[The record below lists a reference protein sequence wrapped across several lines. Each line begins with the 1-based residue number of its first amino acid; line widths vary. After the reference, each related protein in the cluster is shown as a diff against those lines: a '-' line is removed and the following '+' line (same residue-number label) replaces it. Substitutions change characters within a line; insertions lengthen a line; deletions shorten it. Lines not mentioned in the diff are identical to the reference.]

1 VSSHTRGALMV
12 CGTTSNAGKTTV
24 VTGLCRLLA
33 RRGVRVAPFKAQN
46 MALNSTVTRD
56 GGEIGRAQGIQAFA
70 AGIEP
75 DVAMNPIL
83 LKPTGER
90 TSQVIV
96 LGRPVG
102 VMTAR
107 EYHDA
112 KPQLLDQVLGALGDL
127 RSRYDVVLCEGAG
140 SPAEINLLDHDI
152 VNLRIAHEAQIPAV
166 LVGDIDLGGVFASLY
181 GTVALLPDALRA
193 RVRGFVINRLRGD
206 PALLLDG
213 CAQLHDRTGIPT
225 LGVLPWIPGLTL
237 DAEDSLALR
246 DHLQGLLP
254 AETDALDVAVI
265 ALPRISNFTDVDPL
279 TVEPG
284 VRVRL
289 VSDAASLGTPDLVI
303 VPGTKTT
310 VEDLGWLREQRLD
323 VALRRT
329 PAMVLGICAGYQML
343 GRSIDDEVESG
354 VGRCEGLG
362 HLPVRTVFDPEKVVE
377 QVAGTSL
384 GHEITG
390 YRIHHGRVHPEGG
403 NTFVEVAGA
412 IDGVSDGATYG
423 TTVHGVF
430 ENDEFRRA
438 FLDLVAERVGKEFVA
453 SPESFADARLAR
465 IDRIADT
472 LETHLDVDA
481 LMTLIAEGA
490 PTPRPAA
497 RGTRS

>member
-1 VSSHTRGALMV
+1 MTSHTRGALMV

-33 RRGVRVAPFKAQN
+33 RRGVSVAPFKAQN
-46 MALNSTVTRD
+46 MALNSTVTPD

-96 LGRPVG
+96 FGRPVG
-102 VMTAR
+102 VLTAR

-112 KPQLLDQVLGALGDL
+112 KPQLLDQVLGALRDL

-181 GTVALLPDALRA
+181 GTVALLPDEYRA
-193 RVRGFVINRLRGD
+193 RIRGFVVNRLRGD

-213 CAQLHDRTGIPT
+213 CAQLRDRTGIPT

-246 DHLQGLLP
+246 DHLQGMLP
-254 AETDALDVAVI
+254 AAAEALDVAVV
-265 ALPRISNFTDVDPL
+265 ALPRISNFTDLDPL

-303 VPGTKTT
+303 VPGTKST
-310 VEDLGWLREQRLD
+310 VDDLTWLREQGLER
-323 VALRRT
+323 ALRQST
-329 PAMVLGICAGYQML
+329 ATVLGICGGYQML
-343 GRSIDDEVESG
+343 GHTIDDEVESG
-354 VGRCEGLG
+354 AGRVAGLG
-362 HLPVRTVFDPEKVVE
+362 LLPVRTEFDADKVV
-377 QVAGTSL
+377 QRCAGTSL
-384 GHEITG
+384 GHEIAG
-390 YRIHHGRVHPEGG
+390 YRIHHGRVEPDGG
-403 NTFVEVAGA
+403 RPFVELAGGV
-412 IDGVSDGATYG
+412 DGVHEGNVYG
-423 TTVHGVF
+423 TTVHGLF
-430 ENDEFRRA
+430 ENDGFRRA
-438 FLDLVAERVGKEFVA
+438 FLAIVAQRARKQLVA
-453 SPESFADARLAR
+453 SPQSFAAARLAR

-472 LETHLDVDA
+472 IESHLDVDA
-481 LMTLIAEGA
+481 VLALVADGA
-490 PTPRPAA
+490 LGPRPAS
-497 RGTRS
+497 RGTGS